1 MILFVCV
8 AYLGHAQTWDEWFRQ
23 KKTKIKYLGQQIAA
37 LQVYIGYAEKGYKI
51 ASTGL
56 HAIQDIKNGEF
67 SLHQSYFSSLK
78 NVNPKIKNAAEV
90 AEIIA
95 LQISIV
101 NHFKQAIKTYKASGY
116 YGASELSYVG
126 NVYAEITA
134 DCLKDIDALMNLIT
148 DNKLEMSDDE
158 RIAAINKLYAD
169 MQDKNSFTQSFT
181 NDGLLLVQQRQQEAN
196 NNGVAKQLY
205 NIK

>member
-1 MILFVCV
+1 MKKMLTILLVCI
-8 AYLGHAQTWDEWFRQ
+8 AYFGHAQTWDEWFRQ

-51 ASTGL
+51 VSTGL

-126 NVYAEITA
+126 NVYTEITA
-134 DCLKDIDALMNLIT
+134 DCLK
-148 DNKLEMSDDE
+148 
-158 RIAAINKLYAD
+158 
-169 MQDKNSFTQSFT
+169 
-181 NDGLLLVQQRQQEAN
+181 
-196 NNGVAKQLY
+196 
-205 NIK
+205 NI